1 MLQSF
6 NTRSR
11 DGTSFANHFWP
22 AGAQQ
27 MTLGKANKDTVLAH
41 AGNHPHEH
49 KGIVNPPVY
58 HASTVL
64 FPTVV
69 ALEDA
74 IRDRFKGVSY
84 GRYGTPTTF
93 ALEEAV
99 AAIEGA
105 PHAVTLPSGLAAI
118 TMAIMSFVKP
128 GDQVLVADNVY
139 DPVRGFCERILRPYG
154 IDVVYFDSSI
164 GANVS
169 QLFTPKTRVLYLETP
184 GSLTFEMPDI
194 PALAAAARARGV
206 MVMVDNTWA
215 TGLHFKPLAHGA
227 DISIQAA
234 TKYIT
239 GHSDV
244 MMGVVV
250 CGTDHYRPIKMFAHG
265 LGMAVAPDDC
275 YLALRGLRTLSVRLE
290 RHKANSLALAEWL
303 EGRPEVARVL
313 HPALPGNPG
322 HAIWQRDFTG
332 AGGLFSVVLH
342 PVGKPALAAMLDEL
356 TLFGMGFSWGGYE
369 SLILPV
375 DPAKSRTATQWNERG
390 PVLRVHAGLEDPSD
404 LIADLALGF
413 ERMRAAATI

>member
-1 MLQSF
+1 MVSEK
-6 NTRSR
+6 
-11 DGTSFANHFWP
+11 P
-22 AGAQQ
+22 
-27 MTLGKANKDTVLAH
+27 NKDTVLAH

-64 FPTVV
+64 FPTVA
-69 ALEDA
+69 ALEEA
-74 IRDRFKGVSY
+74 IRDRFKGVTY

-118 TMAIMSFVKP
+118 TMAIMSFSKP
-128 GDQVLVADNVY
+128 GDHILVADNVY
-139 DPVRGFCERILRPYG
+139 DPVRGFCERILKPYG
-154 IDVVYFDSSI
+154 IEVTYFDSLI
-164 GANVS
+164 GRDVAG
-169 QLFTPKTRVLYLETP
+169 LFTDKTRILYLETP
-184 GSLTFEMPDI
+184 GSLTFEMPDVA
-194 PALAAAARARGV
+194 ALAAPARERGIL
-206 MVMVDNTWA
+206 VMVDNTWA
-215 TGLHFKPLAHGA
+215 TGLHFKPLSHGA

-244 MMGVVV
+244 MMGIIV

-303 EGRPEVARVL
+303 ESRPEVARVL

-332 AGGLFSVVLH
+332 SGGLFGAVLH
-342 PVGKPALAAMLDEL
+342 PVKKSAFAAMLDRL

-375 DPAKSRTATQWNERG
+375 DPAKSRSATRWSEPG
-390 PVLRVHAGLEDPSD
+390 PVLRLHAGLEDPAD
-404 LIADLALGF
+404 LIADLAQGF
-413 ERMRAAATI
+413 ERMRSAATE